1 MVAPPPQRQRNSQTV
16 RASHRLFAKAGAL
29 TTFLLLLTALAAA
42 CRGDS
47 DVGGPPPTPAA
58 PFDGE
63 LTVSAFEWGFEPQAI
78 ALAQGEE
85 VRIVLQ
91 NDGSILHNLKIEE
104 ELSADVISSESTG
117 PLSADEGELFVGA
130 DGGQRGVLV
139 FVPQEPGTFVFYCTI
154 QNHRQLGMEGV
165 LVVE

>member
-1 MVAPPPQRQRNSQTV
+1 MVTSPSRRESDSPAPV
-16 RASHRLFAKAGAL
+16 SHRFFARAGAF
-29 TTFLLLLTALAAA
+29 TAVLLLLTALGAA
-42 CRGDS
+42 CGGDG
-47 DVGGPPPTPAA
+47 DAGGPPPTPAA
-58 PFDGE
+58 PLDGE

-91 NDGSILHNLKIEE
+91 NDGSILHNFKVEE
-104 ELSADVISSESTG
+104 QLSANVISSESTG
-117 PLSADEGELFVGA
+117 PLSADEDELFVGA

-139 FVPQEPGTFVFYCTI
+139 FVPQGPGTFVFYCTI

>member
-1 MVAPPPQRQRNSQTV
+1 MVTAPAKRELDSQPL
-16 RASHRLFAKAGAL
+16 RASRRFLARATVYAAV
-29 TTFLLLLTALAAA
+29 LLLLTALGSA
-42 CRGDS
+42 CGGES
-47 DVGGPPPTPAA
+47 DAGGPPPTPAA
-58 PFDGE
+58 PLDGE
-63 LTVSAFEWGFEPQAI
+63 LTVSAFEWGFEPRAI